1 MSELKKVI
9 VVSVEEDD
17 ISVKLQVAET
27 DYSAIYD
34 ATMFKQQYDKKESKW
49 ETTEESTKNYQEA
62 LDFIGGKLPAPDDEI
77 ELYVS
82 EDTGKAYFKEGKE
95 FKKIDKPEVA
105 KMKRVKQAPIV
116 EIVDSAK
123 GRAVVLEVKDK
134 FYSFNFNTGVWIEK
148 LQKFIPNKAKEAKAK
163 ARFNELFEEV
173 DVTWD
178 NAPTEAIGLL
188 VDCKVEKNALDQS
201 SPFGWL
207 DPQPID
213 KEDQGAWYEAKLQR
227 EEAPAKEESE
237 DDLPF

>member
-9 VVSVEEDD
+9 VVSVEEDE
-17 ISVKLQVAET
+17 ISVKLQVAEM

-34 ATMFKQQYDKKESKW
+34 AVMFKQQYDKKENKW
-49 ETTEESTKNYQEA
+49 ETTEESEKNFAEA
-62 LDFIGGKLPAPDDEI
+62 LEFVGGAIPQPDDEI

-173 DVTWD
+173 EVTWD

-188 VDCKVEKNALDQS
+188 VDCKVEKNALDQT

-213 KEDQGAWYEAKLQR
+213 KDDQQAWYAAKLARDDEQT
-227 EEAPAKEESE
+227 EEKT